1 MSNELTK
8 ISDEQRDKFIGKNIF
23 NGNDDKNIY
32 GVGHTRAKSDV
43 ETPIQGKNPIDT
55 AYLQTTGIEAGGA
68 LDINGSAEAPKS
80 GRKQN
85 LAQNEFGV
93 NERYSIDII
102 PELSKNKGQYKV
114 K

>member
-1 MSNELTK
+1 MSNDLTK
-8 ISDEQRDKFIGKNIF
+8 VSDEQRDKFIGKNVF
-23 NGNDDKNIY
+23 NGEDDKNGY
-32 GVGHTRAKSDV
+32 GIDHTRAKADT
-43 ETPIQGKNPIDT
+43 ETPVQGKNPVGA

-68 LDINGSAEAPKS
+68 LDINGAPEVPKS

-85 LAQNEFGV
+85 LAQNDFGT
-93 NERYSIDII
+93 NKRYYYDVF